1 MNSVLCRF
9 NALFLKCF
17 VTYDYETYHPDAY
30 LDHLGGLLAHL
41 LNLDEFEG
49 EIQQET
55 YQVTIQQSL
64 NVLSQRLNYNRIE
77 IV

>member
-1 MNSVLCRF
+1 
-9 NALFLKCF
+9 

-30 LDHLGGLLAHL
+30 LDHLVGLLTHL
-41 LNLDEFEG
+41 LNLYKFEG

-55 YQVTIQQSL
+55 YQVTFQQSL